1 MCCYYAHVLQHCL
14 HDYIR
19 AAFNTGCISLQLP
32 EKCMSLWQANS
43 ILALGQTWEL
53 LDCAT
58 ADLRINADCA
68 LHCFVMWA
76 NCLYMHAAQL
86 EHDSRV
92 VTAHVMMWQGMELGC
107 YTSWTC
113 RAT

>member
-1 MCCYYAHVLQHCL
+1 MTIYVLPSTPQ
-14 HDYIR
+14 
-19 AAFNTGCISLQLP
+19 CISLQLP
-32 EKCMSLWQANS
+32 ETCMSLWQANS

-76 NCLYMHAAQL
+76 NCLYVHAAQL
-86 EHDSRV
+86 EHGSQV
-92 VTAHVMMWQGMELGC
+92 VTPHVMMWQGMELGC